1 LETDEN
7 NQIKTAKGKR
17 NANEQNEVR
26 GTVFYNPVQ
35 EFNRDI
41 SIMTIREF
49 AKVKAEELAARGKD
63 ATQGISA
70 LEALSATGLRSV
82 RYMKEIESLR
92 TLVSNDIDPT
102 ATELMKKNFEFNTCP
117 DTKYQIYTE
126 DAIDLMNMMR
136 KDKRHFDVVDLDPYG
151 TAVPFL
157 ESAIQAISDGGLL
170 AVTCT
175 DMAVLCARTPH
186 VCFYKYGG
194 APLPKPYCHEMALRI
209 VLRMISEIANR

>member
-1 LETDEN
+1 
-7 NQIKTAKGKR
+7 
-17 NANEQNEVR
+17 
-26 GTVFYNPVQ
+26 
-35 EFNRDI
+35 
-41 SIMTIREF
+41 MTIREF
-49 AKVKAEELAARGKD
+49 AKVRAEELTERGKD

-70 LEALSATGLRSV
+70 LEALAATGLRSV

-102 ATELMKKNFEFNTCP
+102 ATELMRKNFEFNECP
-117 DTKYQIYTE
+117 ETKYHIHTE
-126 DAIDLMNMMR
+126 DAIDLMNLMR
-136 KDKRHFDVVDLDPYG
+136 REKRHFDVVDLDPYG

-175 DMAVLCARTPH
+175 DMAVLCARSPH

>member
-1 LETDEN
+1 
-7 NQIKTAKGKR
+7 
-17 NANEQNEVR
+17 
-26 GTVFYNPVQ
+26 
-35 EFNRDI
+35 
-41 SIMTIREF
+41 MTIREF
-49 AKVKAEELAARGKD
+49 AKVRAEELQSRGKD
-63 ATQGISA
+63 HTQGISA

-92 TLVSNDIDPT
+92 TLIANDIDPT
-102 ATELMKKNFEFNTCP
+102 ATELMRRNFDFNGCQG
-117 DTKYQIYTE
+117 DKYRIYTE
-126 DAIDLMNMMR
+126 DAVDLMNLMR
-136 KDKRHFDVVDLDPYG
+136 REKQHFDVVDLDPYG

-157 ESAIQAISDGGLL
+157 ESALQAIADGGLL

-175 DMAVLCARTPH
+175 DMAVLCARNPH